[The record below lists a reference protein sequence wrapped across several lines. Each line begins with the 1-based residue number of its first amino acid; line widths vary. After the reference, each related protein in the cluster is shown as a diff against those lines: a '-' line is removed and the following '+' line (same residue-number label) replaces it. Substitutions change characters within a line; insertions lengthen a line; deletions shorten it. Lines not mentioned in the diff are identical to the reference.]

1 MYDFSK
7 VKRKGQIDKSWVN
20 NPIRKRGEEIKSKSK
35 YKYLAM
41 LPHYEANAPSL

>member
-7 VKRKGQIDKSWVN
+7 VKRKGQIDKAWVN

-35 YKYLAM
+35 YKSLAM

>member
-7 VKRKGQIDKSWVN
+7 VKKKGQIDKARVK

-35 YKYLAM
+35 YKYLAII
-41 LPHYEANAPSL
+41 PHYETNAPSL